1 MLIVV
6 GLGNPGPEYTGTRHN
21 IGFMTLD
28 DLGRELPGASGFRM
42 EKSFRSEVSEGRIG
56 AEKIMLVRPLTFM
69 NLSGDAVL
77 SVVSYFKADPEE
89 DLVVVC
95 DDIHLDPGRIRIRK
109 KGSDG
114 GHNGLKDIILK
125 LGTGDFTRIRVGVG
139 NVPQHFSQVDWVLS
153 RFDADERPL
162 IDEACH
168 NAAKAVLTIASEGSD
183 QAMNLFNVR
192 KTAQEDPGD

>member
-1 MLIVV
+1 MKIVV
-6 GLGNPGPEYTGTRHN
+6 GLGNPGKQYEKTRHN
-21 IGFMTLD
+21 MGYMVIDELADIFSCDLD
-28 DLGRELPGASGFRM
+28 YNKFKGVYGICRH
-42 EKSFRSEVSEGRIG
+42 
-56 AEKIMLVRPLTFM
+56 PLLKEPVIFAKPETFM

-89 DLVVVC
+89 DLVIVC

-139 NVPQHFSQVDWVLS
+139 GVPQHFSQVDWVLS

-168 NAAKAVLTIASEGSD
+168 NAAKAVLTIASEGTD